1 MQSQSTRSVS
11 GHVYRHSGKRGD
23 VWRVKYRLPDG
34 RQVHRKLGP
43 VWTGKG
49 RPLHGSFTRR
59 TAQAALQAI
68 LTDARRGTLLG
79 MTTTGATFADAA
91 AEWMRHGEQERGWKP
106 STVRDYRSAVRVHL
120 LPTFGPMRLEDV
132 STARIEAWRSRRMA
146 EGLTPRNAV
155 KLLAILHGIFGRAR
169 RVWGLAANP
178 AADVERIPL
187 RYRAEG
193 YSFYSPQEIQA
204 LVRAAVSE
212 QDGAMFLVAALAGL
226 RLGEVLALRV
236 RDVDFEA
243 ESIRVMGS
251 VDAVEGVGTT
261 KSGRGRTV
269 PMVPD
274 VAHALA
280 RMLTRD
286 RFTAAEDFVFVG
298 EAGRHVDG
306 SALRRRYRAA
316 QARAGLPPLR
326 FHDLRHTFGSLA
338 INVGS
343 QVEVQAWMGHAD
355 VRTTARYLH
364 YRRRADE
371 ARRLAEAFRVEEPS
385 MVAQT

>member
-1 MQSQSTRSVS
+1 MQLQSIRSVS
-11 GHVYRHSGKRGD
+11 GHVYRRAGKRGD

-34 RQVHRKLGP
+34 RQVHRTLGP
-43 VWTGKG
+43 AWAGKG
-49 RPLHGSFTRR
+49 RPPHGSYTRK
-59 TAQAALQAI
+59 TAHAALQAI
-68 LTDARRGTLLG
+68 LTDARRGSLPG
-79 MTTTGATFADAA
+79 MTATGATFADAA
-91 AEWMRHGEQERGWKP
+91 AEWLRHGEQERGWKP

-120 LPTFGPMRLEDV
+120 LPAFGAMRLDDV
-132 STARIEAWRSRRMA
+132 STATIEAWRSRRMA
-146 EGLTPRNAV
+146 EGLTARNAV
-155 KLLAILHGIFGRAR
+155 KLLAILHGVFGRAR
-169 RVWGLAANP
+169 RVWGLPANP

-187 RYRAEG
+187 QYRAED
-193 YSFYSPQEIQA
+193 YSFYSPEEIQA
-204 LVRAAVSE
+204 LVRATASE

-251 VDAVEGVGTT
+251 VDAIEGVGTT

-274 VAHALA
+274 VAQALA
-280 RMLTRD
+280 RVLTRD
-286 RFTAAEDFVFVG
+286 HFAAAECFVFVG
-298 EAGRHVDG
+298 ESGCHLDG

-316 QARAGLPPLR
+316 QARASLPPLR

-371 ARRLAEAFRVEEPS
+371 ARRLAEAFRVDEPS
-385 MVAQT
+385 LVA